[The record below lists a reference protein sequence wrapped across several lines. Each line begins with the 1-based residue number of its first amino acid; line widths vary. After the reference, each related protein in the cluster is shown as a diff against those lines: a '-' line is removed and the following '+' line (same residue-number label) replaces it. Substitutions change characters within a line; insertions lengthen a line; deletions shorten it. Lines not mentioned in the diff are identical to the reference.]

1 MIGERLLG
9 VGHDCLNAMS
19 ISENYENVRARIAR
33 ACARVGRE
41 SSEVTLVAVTK
52 YAPIDAVNELV
63 ALGQRDLGESRPQQ
77 LAERA
82 ELFKDDALTW
92 HLIGHLQRNKA
103 RKILPLVSLIHSVD
117 SVRLLEALDR
127 LAGEL
132 DLRPRVLLEVNISGE
147 ESKGGFESSELRA
160 EWSKVEQLSQLDV
173 AGLMTMAP
181 YADDPEE
188 ARPVFRALRELRDE
202 LVGRGRFALPELSMG
217 MSGDFEV
224 GIEEGATIVRVGSVL
239 FGE

>member
-1 MIGERLLG
+1 
-9 VGHDCLNAMS
+9 MS
-19 ISENYENVRARIAR
+19 IAENYRNVRGRIAK

-41 SSEVTLVAVTK
+41 PSEVTFVAVTK
-52 YAPIDAVNELV
+52 YAPIDAVNELI

-82 ELFKDDALTW
+82 ELLQREAPIW

-127 LAGEL
+127 LAEEM
-132 DLRPRVLLEVNISGE
+132 DLRPRVLLEVNVAGE
-147 ESKGGFESSELRA
+147 ESKEGFEPTELRA
-160 EWSKVEQLSQLDV
+160 AWTRIEKLSRLDV
-173 AGLMTMAP
+173 CGLMTMAP
-181 YADDPEE
+181 YAEDPEVV
-188 ARPVFRALRELRDE
+188 RPVFRQLRELRDE
-202 LVGRGRFALPELSMG
+202 LAASGPLRLPELSMG

-239 FGE
+239 FDGN